1 MTGASLRSTGIA
13 FHDYP
18 GHFNRHL
25 FRVCVTAAY
34 PNPTKFDNVKATLTL
49 VSNKVR
55 ARPSPIQPS
64 RSLAISDTYA
74 GICARGC
81 VAFHRCPVVG
91 AAVATWLSSKGG
103 KRAIVRHPGALK
115 ERSGLVGRDVSVLGV
130 DLRWSGQAFTMGA
143 LM

>member
-18 GHFNRHL
+18 GHFNRYL

-34 PNPTKFDNVKATLTL
+34 PNPTKFDNVKAPLTL

-81 VAFHRCPVVG
+81 VAFHRCTIVG

-103 KRAIVRHPGALK
+103 KRAIVGHPGSAYG
-115 ERSGLVGRDVSVLGV
+115 RSGLVGRAASVLGV
-130 DLRWSGQAFTMGA
+130 VLRWSGQAFTMGA